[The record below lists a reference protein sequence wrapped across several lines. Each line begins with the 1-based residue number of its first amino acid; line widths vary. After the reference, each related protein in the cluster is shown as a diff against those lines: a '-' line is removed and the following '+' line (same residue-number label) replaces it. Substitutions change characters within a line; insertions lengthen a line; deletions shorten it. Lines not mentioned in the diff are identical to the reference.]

1 MLIFPAIDIH
11 GGQCVRLYKGDFGT
25 AERVAED
32 PLETAKSFRAAGAEW
47 IHMVDLDGAKT
58 GRTVNAAIFEQVAEK
73 SGLKVELGG
82 GIRDMQ
88 TLETY
93 FSRGISRCILGSAA
107 LKNPQL
113 VREAVKAYGERIAV
127 GIDARGGMVAAEGW
141 LEVSEVSYIELAKR
155 MEDAGVATLIF
166 TDISRDGTLTG
177 PNFEQLSALS
187 AAVSCDVIA
196 SGGIQ
201 NLSDIEQLRAG
212 YLYGAICGKSLYSG
226 SLSLAEAVRTASAPS
241 DAVDVGRFFRK
252 DRLIPAIVQEAAT
265 GEVLMLAYMNRQS
278 LRRTLDTGTTW
289 FWSRSRQ
296 EYWNKGATSGHVQRV
311 VSLSGD
317 CDDDTLL
324 VKVEQTGAACHTGA
338 HSCFFNT
345 LVCGKD
351 ENK

>member
-1 MLIFPAIDIH
+1 MIIFPAIDIH

-32 PLETAKSFRAAGAEW
+32 PLETARGFKAAGADW
-47 IHMVDLDGAKT
+47 IHMVDLDGAKE
-58 GRTVNAAIFEQVAEK
+58 GRTVNAAIFEQVAQH

-82 GIRDMQ
+82 GIRDMH

-113 VREAVKAYGERIAV
+113 VRDAVRAYGERIAV
-127 GIDARGGMVAAEGW
+127 GIDARHGMVATEGW
-141 LEVSEVSYIELAKR
+141 LEVSEVSYIEMAKR

-177 PNFEQLSALS
+177 PNLEQLEALS
-187 AAVSCDVIA
+187 AAVSCDVVA
-196 SGGIQ
+196 SGGIHD
-201 NLSDIEQLRAG
+201 LADIEQLRAAH
-212 YLYGAICGKSLYSG
+212 LYGAICGKSLYSG
-226 SLSLAEAVRTASAPS
+226 SLALDEAIRTAATPS
-241 DAVDVGRFFRK
+241 DALDVGRYFRK
-252 DRLIPAIVQEAAT
+252 ARLIPAVVQEDAT

-278 LRRTLDTGTTW
+278 LRRTVDTGTTW

-296 EYWNKGATSGHVQRV
+296 EYWNKGATSGHFQKV
-311 VSLSGD
+311 VSLAGD

-324 VKVEQTGAACHTGA
+324 VRVEQTGAACHTGA
-338 HSCFFNT
+338 HSCFFNRIK
-345 LVCGKD
+345 G
-351 ENK
+351 